1 MPLYIYLNESTN
13 EYREILQGM
22 NDPHEYFGETDEVNE
37 PWQRVF
43 TIPNASID
51 TQIDPFN
58 SNQFVDRT
66 GSKKGSYGD
75 MLDYSS
81 EMSQRRADQAG
92 GVDPVKEK
100 YFKEYSKKRK
110 GAKHF
115 EQMKTFE
122 NKGIEVKY

>member
-1 MPLYIYLNESTN
+1 
-13 EYREILQGM
+13 M
-22 NDPHEYFGETDEVNE
+22 NDPHEYFGEADELNE

-122 NKGIEVKY
+122 SKGIEVKY